1 MPNYSKEY
9 RRGVEEAV
17 RHAISESSGG
27 KFVVEFSSVQEI
39 NRVAYLVHRDLARV
53 EGSVVLAKE
62 LFSEAEE
69 EGRRLPGRVRSKAK
83 ATLDAAPEQARV
95 LRGARAAL
103 QRALR
108 VARENGASV

>member
-17 RHAISESSGG
+17 QQAISESSGG
-27 KFVVEFSSVQEI
+27 RLVVEFGSIQEV
-39 NRVAYLVHRDLARV
+39 NRVAYLVYRDLARV
-53 EGSVVLAKE
+53 EGSRVLAQE
-62 LFSEAEE
+62 QFSEAEA
-69 EGRRLPGRVRSKAK
+69 EGRRLPGRMRAKAK

-95 LRGARAAL
+95 LRGARAAI

-108 VARENGASV
+108 AERENGADV